1 MSNQEMQFA
10 DPDWKPSQQLDTN
23 NIPQDQEVYTPQ
35 PINTDYR
42 EQNKWGS
49 APSSSPQQEGY
60 TGLRPYAGPVSGQM
74 QGGNIRQR
82 PYSRRGR
89 GPWFWIILAFIV
101 ISLISGG
108 SHFGN
113 GFGDGNGP
121 GFGHNPFNQQQMMGK
136 PITYSVTGQPTIVI
150 NDPNGNVTVTV
161 GQSNS
166 DVNIQ
171 PVNGNNFFGNPSN
184 LPVTSSQSPDGNTIN
199 INTQDS
205 GQGSV
210 DLNVVVPQNTILQL
224 QTESGDIN
232 VSGVDGQMTLI
243 TTNGGIDASND
254 VLSGSSTITTNTGDI
269 HFDGT
274 ISKGGNYQFST
285 SSGTINVALPS
296 SPAFHVV
303 ATTNSGS
310 IDIPGV
316 QNHSSGTQVSGDVGA
331 NSPVQG
337 TNMTIKS
344 DSGDIHLNQ
353 K

>member
-42 EQNKWGS
+42 EQNKWRT
-49 APSSSPQQEGY
+49 APPSPPQQEGY
-60 TGLRPYAGPVSGQM
+60 TGLRPYAGPVPGQM

-108 SHFGN
+108 SRFGN

-121 GFGHNPFNQQQMMGK
+121 GFDHNPFNKQQVVPQNYDYTVA
-136 PITYSVTGQPTIVI
+136 PGQATIVI
-150 NDPNGNVTVTV
+150 NDPNGNVTVTQ
-161 GQSNS
+161 GQSNT
-166 DVNIQ
+166 DVIIQ
-171 PVNGNNFFGNPSN
+171 PVNGNSFPGNPNDIQQSI
-184 LPVTSSQSPDGNTIN
+184 SQTGNTI
-199 INTQDS
+199 TASVQD
-205 GQGSV
+205 SV
-210 DLNVVVPQNTILQL
+210 DLQVTVPNGANLSLNTG
-224 QTESGDIN
+224 SGTIN
-232 VSGVDGQMTLI
+232 VSGVEGQMTLI
-243 TTNGGIDASND
+243 TTDGGIDASND

-269 HFDGT
+269 NFDGT

-316 QNHSSGTQVSGDVGA
+316 QNNSSGTQASGDVGA

-337 TNMTIKS
+337 TNVTIKS
-344 DSGDIHLNQ
+344 DSGKINLH
-353 K
+353 